1 MTALETHPRLLPFV
15 TFTVPGLPAPQGSK
29 KAFSIKKGGQFT
41 GQTTVVENSKFVGP
55 WRDRVALAAHVAW
68 KGAPILTEVPVFVQ
82 IEFVLKRATGT
93 PKTRPTP
100 PAIKNNGDLDKLE
113 RAVYDAIT
121 GVIIADDKLVIEN
134 RNRKRIA
141 EIGEATGAII
151 TVKELPWPT
160 TK

>member
-1 MTALETHPRLLPFV
+1 MTVLPFV

-29 KAFSIKKGGQFT
+29 KPFRIPKT
-41 GQTTVVENSKFVGP
+41 GQIIVTESSKFVGP
-55 WRDRVALAAHVAW
+55 WRDRVALAAHLAW
-68 KGAPILTEVPVFVQ
+68 DGRPLLTEVPVRVE
-82 IEFVLKRATGT
+82 IEFILKRATGT

-121 GVIIADDKLVIEN
+121 GVILQDDKLVISN
-134 RNRKRIA
+134 GNSKRIA
-141 EIGEATGAII
+141 EIGEPTGAII